1 MWSWV
6 FISLIALTEGGVGA
20 QCSVLLPERVVTV
33 TGSCAVIRCTIDPLL
48 SNISPAAVWI
58 KTASGPENPAA
69 SIIYDSES
77 QLRQQVGYRGRA
89 VLTGNIGEGQCS
101 LLLRDI
107 RQSDAGTY
115 QFIVTFSSGGDPSD
129 QHSEHSSVNL
139 SVFDKP
145 QISGFGTMIAGHT
158 TRLTCSVSHNC
169 PDGNLQVK
177 WAFYNMS
184 LPLPWDTRDGAEI
197 LDESSGCWT
206 VSSVLTLTPSPAH
219 HRAMLA
225 CSVLIDGS
233 KSSDPKTLTLEVKYR
248 PTILTGPTCTRSGNG
263 TDCTCSSEAN
273 PTANMTWAINGRI
286 ITGNRSDGEVIAW
299 PVNRYHVQSS
309 LRLGHSITT
318 GMVISCA
325 AANGHGDSVSTYQL
339 HSDGIHSRTILFIIG
354 GGASGLVV
362 LIAVLVAVKIR
373 GMKREE
379 AAGLSERLE
388 DRMICRTLQD
398 TVNPERNV
406 HSHGGELMNPMQD
419 EEIVYTAIK
428 FANVNGRCSLRVNIN

>member
-1 MWSWV
+1 MWRWV
-6 FISLIALTEGGVGA
+6 LISLIALTEAGVGV
-20 QCSVLLPERVVTV
+20 QCSVLVPEVVVTV
-33 TGSCAVIRCTIDPLL
+33 TGSCAVIRCTIHPLL

-69 SIIYDSES
+69 SIVYDSES
-77 QLRQQVGYRGRA
+77 PLRQQVGYRGRA
-89 VLTGNIGEGQCS
+89 VFTGDIGEGQCS
-101 LLLRDI
+101 LLIRDI
-107 RQSDAGTY
+107 RKSDAGTY
-115 QFIVTFSSGGDPSD
+115 QFIVTFYPGGDPSD

-145 QISGFGTMIAGHT
+145 QISGFGTMIAGRT
-158 TRLTCSVSHNC
+158 TRLTCSVTHNC

-177 WAFYNMS
+177 WAFYNLS
-184 LPLPWDTRDGAEI
+184 LPLPWDTKDGAEI
-197 LDESSGCWT
+197 LDESSGCRT

-219 HRAMLA
+219 HRAILA

-233 KSSDPKTLTLEVKYR
+233 KISSPKTLTLDVKYK

-286 ITGNRSDGEVIAW
+286 ITGNRSDGEVIAR
-299 PVNRYHVQSS
+299 PVNRYHGQSS
-309 LRLGHSITT
+309 LWLGHSVTT

-325 AANGHGDSVSTYQL
+325 AVNEHGVSVSTYPL

-354 GGASGLVV
+354 GGASGLVG

-373 GMKREE
+373 G
-379 AAGLSERLE
+379 
-388 DRMICRTLQD
+388 
-398 TVNPERNV
+398 
-406 HSHGGELMNPMQD
+406 
-419 EEIVYTAIK
+419 
-428 FANVNGRCSLRVNIN
+428 